1 MNLKDDSQD
10 SRNSD
15 LLHLEDDLSKDLQ
28 EVIAL
33 EKIKSAPKSRKRG
46 VTKYMYGSS
55 GRVYSNPPRSRS
67 KQKNMSRKEFSGAD
81 RECTSEHG
89 SYTGIRLHYGSD
101 LIMVSYP
108 PCRFSTLFLQ
118 QNHLKQIHR
127 QKVGMILATALQN
140 LLLVLTEVSC

>member
-28 EVIAL
+28 EIIAL

-46 VTKYMYGSS
+46 VTEYTYGSS
-55 GRVYSNPPRSRS
+55 GHVYSNPPRPRS

-81 RECTSEHG
+81 REYTSEHG
-89 SYTGIRLHYGSD
+89 SYTGIIASV

-108 PCRFSTLFLQ
+108 PCRFATLSLQ
-118 QNHLKQIHR
+118 QNHLKQIHW